1 MRAYMWNLQTEWLL
15 RSAISEDDE
24 NLASDL
30 AGPGF
35 HLKANTNQLVIES
48 NDHMTKRG
56 QASPDDGDASVLTF
70 AAPVLPP
77 ANEDVDEEEEE
88 CGSYRSFGRSGRCD
102 DRFSHAR
109 QTRAIPAGGHARGRG
124 AARSWK

>member
-35 HLKANTNQLVIES
+35 HLKANTNQLVIERK
-48 NDHMTKRG
+48 DHMTKRG

-77 ANEDVDEEEEE
+77 ANEDVDEDGKK
-88 CGSYRSFGRSGRCD
+88 CGSYRSFGSSG
-102 DRFSHAR
+102 
-109 QTRAIPAGGHARGRG
+109 
-124 AARSWK
+124 